1 MVRGKPETCGGIEIR
16 MNKTDDIEVRV
27 EDVWKSFDRGRI
39 EVLKGVTLLVP
50 KGGIVAL
57 CGTSGC
63 GKSTLLNVISG
74 LEEVDR
80 GLVSVSGKNVVDE
93 RTRISLLRHRIGYVF
108 QFHHLMPDLTLLEN
122 CMVPVIAAGGNRAE
136 GMARLHE
143 LAKTTGVEHR
153 LGQRV
158 RELSGGERQRGA
170 LVRALMNDPELL
182 LCDEPTGALD
192 EKNRELV
199 FDLLL
204 ELVRARGRTLIL
216 ATHDPELAR
225 RCERC
230 VRMRDGRIEGEG
242 V

>member
-1 MVRGKPETCGGIEIR
+1 
-16 MNKTDDIEVRV
+16 MNKASDMEVQV

-39 EVLKGVTLLVP
+39 EVLKGVTLHVP

-74 LEEVDR
+74 LEDVDR
-80 GLVSVSGKNVVDE
+80 GLVRVSGHDVVDE
-93 RTRISLLRHRIGYVF
+93 VTRIELLRKRIGYVF
-108 QFHHLMPDLTLLEN
+108 QFHHLMPDLTLAEN
-122 CMVPVIAAGGNRAE
+122 CMVPVIAAGGKKAE
-136 GMARLHE
+136 GVERLHE
-143 LAKTTGVEHR
+143 LAAATGVQHR

-192 EKNRELV
+192 ETNREKV

-204 ELVRARGRTLIL
+204 ELVRSRGRTLVL
-216 ATHDPELAR
+216 ATHDPDLAR
-225 RCERC
+225 RCDRC

-242 V
+242 I

>member
-1 MVRGKPETCGGIEIR
+1 MSKVSD
-16 MNKTDDIEVRV
+16 MEVQV

-39 EVLKGVTLLVP
+39 EVLKGVTLHVP

-74 LEEVDR
+74 LEDVDR
-80 GLVSVSGKNVVDE
+80 GLVRVSGRDVVDE
-93 RTRISLLRHRIGYVF
+93 ATRIELLRKRIGYVF
-108 QFHHLMPDLTLLEN
+108 QFHHLMPDLTLAEN
-122 CMVPVIAAGGNRAE
+122 CMVPVIAAGGKKAE
-136 GMARLHE
+136 GMERLHE
-143 LAKTTGVEHR
+143 LAAATGVQHR

-192 EKNRELV
+192 ETNREKV

-204 ELVRARGRTLIL
+204 ELVRSRGRTLVL
-216 ATHDPELAR
+216 ATHDPDLAR
-225 RCERC
+225 RCDRC

-242 V
+242 I

>member
-1 MVRGKPETCGGIEIR
+1 MSADHDMEIL
-16 MNKTDDIEVRV
+16 V
-27 EDVWKSFDRGRI
+27 EDVWKSYDNGRI
-39 EVLKGVTLLVP
+39 EVLKGVTLRVE

-80 GLVSVSGKNVVDE
+80 GLVRVAGRDVVDE
-93 RTRISLLRHRIGYVF
+93 PTRIELLRHRIGYVF
-108 QFHHLMPDLTLLEN
+108 QMHHLMPDLTLSEN
-122 CMVPVIAAGGNRAE
+122 CMVPVIAAGGKRAE
-136 GMARLHE
+136 GLARLQE
-143 LAKTTGVEHR
+143 LAEATGVTHR

-170 LVRALMNDPELL
+170 LVRSLMNDPEIL

-192 EKNRELV
+192 ESNREKI

-204 ELVRARGRTLIL
+204 ELVRSRGRTLVL
-216 ATHDPELAR
+216 ATHDPELAS
-225 RCERC
+225 RCDRT
-230 VRMRDGRIEGEG
+230 VRMRDGKIEGG
-242 V
+242 AV

>member
-1 MVRGKPETCGGIEIR
+1 MSKVSD
-16 MNKTDDIEVRV
+16 MEVQV

-39 EVLKGVTLLVP
+39 EVLKGVTLHVP

-74 LEEVDR
+74 LEDVDR
-80 GLVSVSGKNVVDE
+80 GLVRVSGHDVVDE
-93 RTRISLLRHRIGYVF
+93 ATRIELLRKRIGYVF
-108 QFHHLMPDLTLLEN
+108 QFHHLMPDLTLAEN
-122 CMVPVIAAGGNRAE
+122 CMVPVIAAGGKKAE
-136 GMARLHE
+136 GMERLHE
-143 LAKTTGVEHR
+143 LAAATGVQHR

-192 EKNRELV
+192 ETNREKV

-204 ELVRARGRTLIL
+204 ELVRSRGRTLVL
-216 ATHDPELAR
+216 ATHDPDLAR
-225 RCERC
+225 RCDRC

-242 V
+242 I

>member
-1 MVRGKPETCGGIEIR
+1 MSGNHHMEIL
-16 MNKTDDIEVRV
+16 V
-27 EDVWKSFDRGRI
+27 EDVWKSYDNGRI
-39 EVLKGVTLLVP
+39 EVLKGVTMRVE

-80 GLVSVSGKNVVDE
+80 GLVRVAGRDVVDE
-93 RTRISLLRHRIGYVF
+93 PTRIELLRHRIGYVF
-108 QFHHLMPDLTLLEN
+108 QMHHLMPDLTLAEN
-122 CMVPVIAAGGNRAE
+122 CMVPVIAAGGKRAE
-136 GMARLHE
+136 GLARLRE
-143 LAKTTGVEHR
+143 LAEATGVSHR

-170 LVRALMNDPELL
+170 LVRSLMNDPEIL

-192 EKNRELV
+192 ESNRGKV

-204 ELVRARGRTLIL
+204 ELVRSRGRTLVL
-216 ATHDPELAR
+216 ATHDPELAC
-225 RCERC
+225 RCDRT
-230 VRMRDGRIEGEG
+230 VRMRDGRIEGEPHPDR
-242 V
+242 

>member
-1 MVRGKPETCGGIEIR
+1 MSKVSN
-16 MNKTDDIEVRV
+16 MEVQV

-39 EVLKGVTLLVP
+39 EVLKGVTLHVP

-74 LEEVDR
+74 LEDVDR
-80 GLVSVSGKNVVDE
+80 GLVRVSGRDVVDE
-93 RTRISLLRHRIGYVF
+93 ATRIELLRKRIGYVF
-108 QFHHLMPDLTLLEN
+108 QFHHLMPDLTLAEN
-122 CMVPVIAAGGNRAE
+122 CLVPVIAAGGKKAE
-136 GMARLHE
+136 GMERLHE
-143 LAKTTGVEHR
+143 LAAATGVQHR

-192 EKNRELV
+192 ETNREKV

-204 ELVRARGRTLIL
+204 ELVRSRGRTLVL
-216 ATHDPELAR
+216 ATHDPDLAR
-225 RCERC
+225 RCDRC

-242 V
+242 I

>member
-1 MVRGKPETCGGIEIR
+1 MNGNHDMEIL
-16 MNKTDDIEVRV
+16 V
-27 EDVWKSFDRGRI
+27 EDVWKSYDGGRI
-39 EVLKGVTLLVP
+39 EVLKGVTLRVE

-80 GLVSVSGKNVVDE
+80 GLVRVAGRNVVDE
-93 RTRISLLRHRIGYVF
+93 ATRIELLRHRIGYVF
-108 QFHHLMPDLTLLEN
+108 QMHHLMPDLTLSEN
-122 CMVPVIAAGGNRAE
+122 CMVPVIAVGGQRAAGLV
-136 GMARLHE
+136 RLHE
-143 LAKTTGVEHR
+143 LAEATGVSHR

-170 LVRALMNDPELL
+170 LVRALMNDPEIL

-192 EKNRELV
+192 ESNRGKV

-204 ELVRARGRTLIL
+204 ELVRSRGRTLVL
-216 ATHDPELAR
+216 ATHDPELAG
-225 RCERC
+225 RCDRT
-230 VRMRDGRIEGEG
+230 VRMRDGRIEGNG
-242 V
+242 I

>member
-1 MVRGKPETCGGIEIR
+1 MKSA
-16 MNKTDDIEVRV
+16 DDMEVRV

-39 EVLKGVTLLVP
+39 QVLKGVTLHVP

-74 LEEVDR
+74 LEDIDQGHVR
-80 GLVSVSGKNVVDE
+80 VSGMDVVDE
-93 RTRISLLRHRIGYVF
+93 TTRIHLLRHRIGYVF
-108 QFHHLMPDLTLLEN
+108 QFHHLMPDLTLGEN
-122 CMVPVIAAGGNRAE
+122 CMVPVVAAGGKRSDALE
-136 GMARLHE
+136 RLHE
-143 LAKTTGVEHR
+143 LAQATGVEHR
-153 LGQRV
+153 LGQQV

-192 EKNRELV
+192 EKNREAV

-204 ELVRARGRTLIL
+204 ELVRACGRTLVL
-216 ATHDPELAR
+216 ATHDADLAR
-225 RCERC
+225 RCDR
-230 VRMRDGRIEGEG
+230 VVTMRDGRIEGEG
-242 V
+242 I

>member
-1 MVRGKPETCGGIEIR
+1 
-16 MNKTDDIEVRV
+16 MNPAENMEVCV
-27 EDVWKSFDRGRI
+27 QDVWKSFDRGRI
-39 EVLKGVTLLVP
+39 EVLKGVTLQVP
-50 KGGIVAL
+50 KGGVVAL

-80 GLVSVSGKNVVDE
+80 GLIRVAGKDVVDE
-93 RTRISLLRHRIGYVF
+93 LTRIDLLRHRIGYVF
-108 QFHHLMPDLTLLEN
+108 QFHHLMPDLTLAEN
-122 CMVPVIAAGGNRAE
+122 CMVPVIAAGGKRAD
-136 GMARLHE
+136 GLARLQE
-143 LAKTTGVEHR
+143 LAKATGVEHR

-192 EKNRELV
+192 EKNRETV
-199 FDLLL
+199 FELLL
-204 ELVRARGRTLIL
+204 ELVRSRGRTLVL
-216 ATHDPELAR
+216 ATHDPELAS
-225 RCERC
+225 RCDRT